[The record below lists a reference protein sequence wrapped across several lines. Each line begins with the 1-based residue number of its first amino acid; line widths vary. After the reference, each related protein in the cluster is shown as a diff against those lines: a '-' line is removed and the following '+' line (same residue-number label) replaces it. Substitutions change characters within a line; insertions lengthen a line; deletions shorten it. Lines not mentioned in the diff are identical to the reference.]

1 MSASSSRIT
10 SAQLKPVIRSLP
22 ASPLSDKVQLSDA
35 LELIADRALAAGAT
49 ATNGAGG
56 SAGTTAEALRI
67 AGHQKRLSQM
77 KDSIVRIRSGNAMK
91 LYPLSKTTLSPPND
105 PFFYTRMRNA
115 FHNAAMGVKRP
126 WWKIF
131 FNIKGAE

>member
-10 SAQLKPVIRSLP
+10 SAQLKPIIRSLP

-35 LELIADRALAAGAT
+35 LELIADRALAAGAGAT
-49 ATNGAGG
+49 AGAGG
-56 SAGTTAEALRI
+56 GTTAEALRI
-67 AGHQKRLSQM
+67 AAHQKRLSQM
-77 KDSIVRIRSGNAMK
+77 RDSIVRIRSGHAMK

-105 PFFYTRMRNA
+105 PYFYTRMRNA
-115 FHNAAMGVKRP
+115 FHNAAKGLRRP

-131 FNIKGAE
+131 FNVKGAE

>member
-22 ASPLSDKVQLSDA
+22 SSPLSDKVQLSDA
-35 LELIADRALAAGAT
+35 LELIADRALAAGFSA
-49 ATNGAGG
+49 AAAG
-56 SAGTTAEALRI
+56 STSGTTAEALRI

-77 KDSIVRIRSGNAMK
+77 RDSIVRIRSGNAMK

-115 FHNAAMGVKRP
+115 FHNAAKGMKRP
-126 WWKIF
+126 WWKVF
-131 FNIKGAE
+131 FNVKGAE